1 MVCVLMPGKLGMELP
16 RMISIEP
23 RIALIDNFLTWEE
36 CEHFKQTA
44 LASLQKSTVVDND
57 SGDSV
62 EYEHRTSFGMFFE
75 RKQDEIIHR
84 VERRIS
90 DLIGM
95 PLPNQEPFQM
105 LRYGPGQEYRP
116 HFDYF
121 DPDLKGSHVH
131 LERGG
136 QRVATVIMYLND
148 VEQGGDTSFP
158 ELGIRTIPQT
168 GRALLFYSLGVNGEP
183 DPMTLHG
190 GDAVIKGEKW
200 IATCWIRQREF
211 V

>member
-1 MVCVLMPGKLGMELP
+1 MVCVLMPNKQGMDLP

-23 RIALIDNFLTWEE
+23 RIALIDNFLSWEE

-57 SGDSV
+57 SGESV

-75 RKQDEIIHR
+75 RAQDDVIHR
-84 VERRIS
+84 VENRIA

-95 PLPNQEPFQM
+95 PLPNQEPFQI

-116 HFDYF
+116 HYDYF
-121 DPDLKGSHVH
+121 DPALKGSQVH

-136 QRVATVIMYLND
+136 QRVATLIMYLND
-148 VEQGGDTSFP
+148 VDQGGDTSFP
-158 ELGIRTIPQT
+158 ELGIRTIPRT
-168 GRALLFYSLGVNGEP
+168 GRALLFYSLGLNGEP
-183 DPMTLHG
+183 DPLTLHG
-190 GDAVIKGEKW
+190 GDAVVKGEKW